1 MASLSKPNSVS
12 LKNTI
17 YFDALFKSP
26 AFIDKVKEIWSG
38 YSVEICIDEQI
49 EILRSQI
56 YKEQIN
62 DTKRWGAHND
72 PSGIAR
78 ENFDAYVDFLKETLN
93 EKYKI
98 VDAEI
103 EKL

>member
-1 MASLSKPNSVS
+1 MTQK
-12 LKNTI
+12 
-17 YFDALFKSP
+17 D
-26 AFIDKVKEIWSG
+26 G
-38 YSVEICIDEQI
+38 
-49 EILRSQI
+49 
-56 YKEQIN
+56 
-62 DTKRWGAHND
+62 GMHND

-78 ENFDAYVDFLKETLN
+78 ENFNAYVDFLKETLN